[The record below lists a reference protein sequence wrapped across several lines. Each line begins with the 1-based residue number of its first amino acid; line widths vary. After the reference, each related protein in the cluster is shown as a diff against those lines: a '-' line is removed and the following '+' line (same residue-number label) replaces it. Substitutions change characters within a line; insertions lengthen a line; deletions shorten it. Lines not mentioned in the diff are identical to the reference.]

1 MKIYQAISIPRQV
14 FSCFIVFLVF
24 GLWKGIPK
32 VMLMYVLIT
41 AQALIH
47 EHGKFNKIKSNVVIQ
62 LFIKLLNLQIESIA
76 RVS

>member
-1 MKIYQAISIPRQV
+1 
-14 FSCFIVFLVF
+14 
-24 GLWKGIPK
+24 
-32 VMLMYVLIT
+32 MLMYVLIT